1 MSDKQI
7 AFIICT
13 NDELYYSEC
22 VRYLSELEVPEGHS
36 TDIIC
41 IQGAESMTQGYNAG
55 MQASEA
61 KYKVYLHH
69 DTFIL
74 NKYFIYD
81 ILKVFQSDAT
91 IGMLGMIGA
100 TSLSPDAKCYL
111 DWNVG
116 NVNAYSGSKV
126 YINELYQREDIVY
139 IPVWAIDGM
148 LMVTQR
154 DVPWREDVFDKWDFY
169 DVSQSI
175 EMLRA
180 GYKVVVPYQKENWT
194 YHDCGPS
201 NLKNYD
207 GERAKVIQTYPDV
220 FDGSVNEDDANER
233 QAILGQLAWIREAF
247 YKLINAGAY
256 NELCDA
262 ERQLREILGIR
273 DKEVSEMINFASI
286 YALEAEKDV
295 KHSAIFEWRDWD
307 KMYDYYKWTRLVIMR
322 IGWDRADERIEILK
336 DDIRNG
342 IWSKEAILRIAQMC
356 LDTGLEKVRC
366 FLQEN

>member
-1 MSDKQI
+1 M
-7 AFIICT
+7 
-13 NDELYYSEC
+13 
-22 VRYLSELEVPEGHS
+22 
-36 TDIIC
+36 
-41 IQGAESMTQGYNAG
+41 
-55 MQASEA
+55 
-61 KYKVYLHH
+61 
-69 DTFIL
+69 
-74 NKYFIYD
+74 
-81 ILKVFQSDAT
+81 
-91 IGMLGMIGA
+91 
-100 TSLSPDAKCYL
+100 